1 MEKRYW
7 NVPSIIFNVFETL
20 MLILC
25 AYLLEL
31 TIVEILLTF
40 LTFEISR
47 FYFKL
52 PKHYKKWQ
60 QCLIWTLLIFTSLFV
75 VARVDITVGILTT
88 IFSAYILS
96 GKADIKDIYM
106 WKPKNESKY
115 KKLEDYIKY
124 KRLCDNRKLIEIE
137 KELENDDPEL
147 YMYYKRRFL
156 ENKTF
161 NQIAEEFETET
172 ARIVE
177 KLDKIYLIFKYSLKL

>member
-1 MEKRYW
+1 
-7 NVPSIIFNVFETL
+7 
-20 MLILC
+20 
-25 AYLLEL
+25 
-31 TIVEILLTF
+31 
-40 LTFEISR
+40 
-47 FYFKL
+47 
-52 PKHYKKWQ
+52 
-60 QCLIWTLLIFTSLFV
+60 
-75 VARVDITVGILTT
+75 
-88 IFSAYILS
+88 
-96 GKADIKDIYM
+96 M

-177 KLDKIYLIFKYSLKL
+177 KLDKKLSLNISLKLTAKIILKSFFFI

>member
-31 TIVEILLTF
+31 TIVEILLIF
-40 LTFEISR
+40 LSFEISR